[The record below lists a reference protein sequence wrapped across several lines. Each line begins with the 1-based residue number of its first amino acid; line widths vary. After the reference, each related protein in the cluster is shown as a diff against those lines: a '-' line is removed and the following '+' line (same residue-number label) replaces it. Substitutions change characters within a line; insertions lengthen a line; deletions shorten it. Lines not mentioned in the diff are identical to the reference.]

1 MHGGVE
7 RSMRDRDEAAV
18 ADAASALSAHS
29 TCTVHANSSIRRP
42 SSTDEARDP
51 AALPASK
58 HDSSMPV
65 TVTQCM
71 STTCTGACSNAR
83 EVGCDTIRDQRD
95 HWQRRRVPAGLLAHP
110 RGKCL
115 LERKLGGWLQGQRV
129 RRCARGL
136 QRAVVRRPK
145 NCRFEKSSPCGGA
158 RGRGASLRR
167 AFARYSR

>member
-18 ADAASALSAHS
+18 ADAAAALSAHS

-58 HDSSMPV
+58 HDSSTPV

-71 STTCTGACSNAR
+71 STTCTGACPSAR

-95 HWQRRRVPAGLLAHP
+95 HWQRRRAPAGLLAQP
-110 RGKCL
+110 RREVL
-115 LERKLGGWLQGQRV
+115 ARRKTEDPGALQRV
-129 RRCARGL
+129 RRFARGI
-136 QRAVVRRPK
+136 QRYKVRRSK
-145 NCRFEKSSPCGGA
+145 LVTLE
-158 RGRGASLRR
+158 
-167 AFARYSR
+167 